1 MDSSNQLLTQELDEE
16 WVNLIRE
23 AKEMELSIE
32 EIKEFLTNK
41 QIL

>member
-1 MDSSNQLLTQELDEE
+1 MDSSNLLLTQELDEE

>member
-1 MDSSNQLLTQELDEE
+1 MNSSNQLLTQELDEE

-23 AKEMELSIE
+23 AKDMELSIE
-32 EIKEFLTNK
+32 EIKEFLANK

>member
-1 MDSSNQLLTQELDEE
+1 MDSSNRLLTQELDEE

-32 EIKEFLTNK
+32 EVKEFLTNK

>member
-1 MDSSNQLLTQELDEE
+1 MNSSNQLLTQELDEE

-32 EIKEFLTNK
+32 EIKEFLANK
-41 QIL
+41 QI

>member
-1 MDSSNQLLTQELDEE
+1 MNSSNQFLMQELDEE
-16 WVNLIRE
+16 WVSLIRE

-41 QIL
+41 QML

>member
-1 MDSSNQLLTQELDEE
+1 MDSSNRLLTQELDAE
-16 WVNLIRE
+16 WVNLIQE

-32 EIKEFLTNK
+32 EIREFLVNK

>member
-1 MDSSNQLLTQELDEE
+1 MKSSNQLLTQELDEE

-32 EIKEFLTNK
+32 EIKEFLANK

>member
-1 MDSSNQLLTQELDEE
+1 MDSSNQSLMKELDEE

-23 AKEMELSIE
+23 AKEMNLSIE
-32 EIKEFLTNK
+32 EVKEFLKNK

>member
-1 MDSSNQLLTQELDEE
+1 MDSLNQSVMKELDEE

-23 AKEMELSIE
+23 AKEMNLSIE
-32 EIKEFLTNK
+32 EVKEFLKNK

>member
-1 MDSSNQLLTQELDEE
+1 MNSSNQLLTHELDEE

-32 EIKEFLTNK
+32 EIKEFLANK
-41 QIL
+41 QIH

>member
-1 MDSSNQLLTQELDEE
+1 MNSSNQLLTYELDKE

-32 EIKEFLTNK
+32 EIKEFLANK

>member
-1 MDSSNQLLTQELDEE
+1 MNSSDQLLTQELDEE

-23 AKEMELSIE
+23 AKEIELSIE
-32 EIKEFLTNK
+32 EIKEFLANQ

>member
-1 MDSSNQLLTQELDEE
+1 MNSSNQFLTHELDEE

-32 EIKEFLTNK
+32 EIKEFLANK

>member
-1 MDSSNQLLTQELDEE
+1 MNSSNQLLTQELDEE

-32 EIKEFLTNK
+32 EIKEFLANK

>member
-1 MDSSNQLLTQELDEE
+1 MNNSNRLLTQELDEE

-32 EIKEFLTNK
+32 EIKEFLANK

>member
-1 MDSSNQLLTQELDEE
+1 MDSSNRLLTQELDEE
-16 WVNLIRE
+16 WVNLIQE

-32 EIKEFLTNK
+32 EIREFLVNK

>member
-1 MDSSNQLLTQELDEE
+1 MNSSNQLLTQELDEE

-23 AKEMELSIE
+23 AKEIELSIE
-32 EIKEFLTNK
+32 EIKEFLANQ